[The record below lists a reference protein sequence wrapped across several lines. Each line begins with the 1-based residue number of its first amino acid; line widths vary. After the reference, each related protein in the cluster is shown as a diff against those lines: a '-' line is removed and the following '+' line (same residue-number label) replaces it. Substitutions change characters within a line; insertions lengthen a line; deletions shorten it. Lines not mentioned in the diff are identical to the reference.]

1 MKCKNFYYQKCRGF
15 LLACYF
21 LFLVGVTL
29 VSSRE
34 LFARTSFDFK
44 TGDDIQ
50 ILSDKAY
57 RRTSKSEYNAVGNV
71 VIVHGT
77 EMLYGEKASLKYG
90 LGTLNVEGNVRYV
103 GEGITFYGTSLFYNF
118 KKNNLKVKD
127 ARIIADNFVVWGE
140 VISRPKKG
148 FVNATNAEYSTCRDC
163 PESWSIFGKSIKI
176 TLGQYIRI
184 KEAYI
189 KVNGVTVLY
198 VPYIILP
205 IKKKRESGLLFPSFS
220 FPSGEGVYYRQP
232 WFWNISQSMDMTFT
246 PSFFGLRGNGTE
258 VQLRKVFGH
267 RNWLEFDTILIRD
280 QIFNENRSAN
290 GSEEIEN
297 RAFYEWEHHFS
308 LGENLNHH
316 LHYTNGT
323 DLDLLKDFDFFTE
336 KKTFSPEWGGAT
348 FLEFRNSF
356 FESSI
361 EGHFYRN
368 QLMNSPFEFDE
379 EFIQI
384 LPQLNFST
392 IPINLWNISSSLF
405 KNMNIGFE
413 ADLKVFKQNH
423 FKETNNIRNAR
434 RLNSSPYIDMTFFR
448 KGPFDFTSKI
458 IWDRQDYVFPYEKEE
473 QTFSKDG
480 FVFESS
486 MSFELEKIFG
496 LAYEEKLPLNQ
507 LDVEKYRNFRKK
519 SERKKAQR
527 KKELSDKNAGGLI
540 GEFPSSDNYY
550 KSQDISIKKDSYK
563 HSQMFIFNH
572 YYLTDQNYKGS
583 QKFLNQISSSEGAF
597 DHVDFLKTKK
607 YLNTQLSPSTS
618 LPKENTL
625 EVQWNH
631 SVIRKSV
638 KDYQPFRDGRSLRDN
653 FNFREVAYLNISQG
667 IDFTVTDERLLNRLT
682 RLYVNGG
689 TTFEETGTTLSF
701 SEYYFFSESFKGHKF
716 NLDVG
721 QRVLSGN
728 VSFGWEQNT
737 VNGLEPVRNLK
748 ASFSLSPVDVWNF
761 SGEFKW
767 NLQEKVNE
775 LSLYQVTYKPHNN
788 CWRLIW
794 GYKDDQS
801 SKKFLFNFLVNFNDN
816 SFTSLSDL

>member
-1 MKCKNFYYQKCRGF
+1 MD
-15 LLACYF
+15 LL
-21 LFLVGVTL
+21 
-29 VSSRE
+29 
-34 LFARTSFDFK
+34 ARTSFDFK
-44 TGDDIQ
+44 TGDDVQ

-90 LGTLNVEGNVRYV
+90 EGTLNVQGNVRYV
-103 GEGITFYGTSLFYNF
+103 GEGITFYGTRLFYNF
-118 KKNNLKVKD
+118 KKSNLEVKD

-140 VISRPKKG
+140 FISMPRKG
-148 FVNATNAEYSTCRDC
+148 IVNAINAEYSTCRDC

-232 WFWNISQSMDMTFT
+232 WFWNISRSMDMTFT
-246 PSFFGLRGNGTE
+246 PSFYGLRGNGTE

-267 RNWLEFDTILIRD
+267 RNWLELDTILIRD
-280 QIFNENRSAN
+280 QIYSGHGSTNR
-290 GSEEIEN
+290 GQEIVK

-308 LGENLNHH
+308 LGENVNHH
-316 LHYTNGT
+316 FHYTNGT
-323 DLDLLKDFDFFTE
+323 DLDLLKDFDFFIE
-336 KKTFSPEWGGAT
+336 KKTFSPEWGGST
-348 FLEFRNSF
+348 FLEFRSSL

-361 EGHFYRN
+361 EGHFYRS
-368 QLMNSPFEFDE
+368 QLIDSPFEFDE

-392 IPINLWNISSSLF
+392 VPINLWNISSSLF
-405 KNMNIGFE
+405 KNLNIGFE
-413 ADLKVFKQNH
+413 SDLKVFKQNH
-423 FKETNNIRNAR
+423 VKETSYIRNAS
-434 RLNSSPYIDMTFFR
+434 RLNSAPYMDMTFFR

-458 IWDRQDYVFPYEKEE
+458 TWDRQDYVFPYEKEE
-473 QTFSKDG
+473 PTFSKEG

-496 LAYEEKLPLNQ
+496 LAYEEKLPLKE
-507 LDVEKYRNFRKK
+507 LDVEKYRSFQKESK
-519 SERKKAQR
+519 R
-527 KKELSDKNAGGLI
+527 KKEKGKRDLSKKNVGDVI
-540 GEFPSSDNYY
+540 GEFPSSENYY
-550 KSQDISIKKDSYK
+550 KRQNISIKKDSYK

-572 YYLTDQNYKGS
+572 YYLTDQKYKGNQS
-583 QKFLNQISSSEGAF
+583 FLNQISTSEGIF

-607 YLNTQLSPSTS
+607 YLNAQLSPSTS

-625 EVQWNH
+625 EFQWNH

-638 KDYQPFRDGRSLRDN
+638 KDYKPFNDGRSLRDN

-701 SEYYFFSESFKGHKF
+701 SEYYFFSDNFKGHKF
-716 NLDVG
+716 NLDIG

-737 VNGLEPVRNLK
+737 VNGLEPARNLK
-748 ASFSLSPVDVWNF
+748 ASFSLSPMDAWTF
-761 SGEFKW
+761 DGEFKW
-767 NLQEKVNE
+767 NLQEKVKE

-794 GYKDDQS
+794 GYKDDLS

>member
-1 MKCKNFYYQKCRGF
+1 MSRGF
-15 LLACYF
+15 LPFYSVLVLIGA
-21 LFLVGVTL
+21 FLV
-29 VSSRE
+29 SPID
-34 LFARTSFDFK
+34 LFARTIFDFK
-44 TGDDIQ
+44 TSDDIQ

-57 RRTSKSEYNAVGNV
+57 RRTSKSEYIAVGNV

-77 EMLYGEKASLKYG
+77 DMLYGEKASLKYG
-90 LGTLNVEGNVRYV
+90 KGSLNVEGNVRYV
-103 GEGITFYGTSLFYNF
+103 GGGITFYGTSLFYNF
-118 KKNNLKVKD
+118 EKSNLRVKD
-127 ARIIADNFVVWGE
+127 ARIIADNYVVWGE
-140 VISRPKKG
+140 VISMPKKG
-148 FVNATNAEYSTCRDC
+148 LVNAINAEYSTCRDC

-220 FPSGEGVYYRQP
+220 FPSGEGVQYRQP

-246 PSFFGLRGNGTE
+246 PSFYGLRGNGTE

-280 QIFNENRSAN
+280 QIFNGDGSKN
-290 GSEEIEN
+290 GNGEIEK

-336 KKTFSPEWGGAT
+336 EKTISPEWGGST

-356 FESSI
+356 FETSI

-379 EFIQI
+379 TFIQI

-413 ADLKVFKQNH
+413 SDLKVFKQNH
-423 FKETNNIRNAR
+423 FKEASYIRNAS

-448 KGPFDFTSKI
+448 KGPFDFTSRVT
-458 IWDRQDYVFPYEKEE
+458 WDRQDYIFPYEKEE
-473 QTFSKDG
+473 KTFSKDG

-507 LDVEKYRNFRKK
+507 LDVEKYRNFRKESK
-519 SERKKAQR
+519 RKKT
-527 KKELSDKNAGGLI
+527 SDKGSRGLI
-540 GEFPSSDNYY
+540 GEFPSSENYY
-550 KSQDISIKKDSYK
+550 KNKDISIKKDSYK
-563 HSQMFIFNH
+563 HSQMFLFNH

-583 QKFLNQISSSEGAF
+583 QKFLNQISSSEGVF
-597 DHVDFLKTKK
+597 DHIDFLKTKK
-607 YLNTQLSPSTS
+607 YLNAQLSPDTS

-638 KDYQPFRDGRSLRDN
+638 KSYQPFRDGRSLRDN
-653 FNFREVAYLNISQG
+653 FNFSEVAYLNVSQG
-667 IDFTVTDERLLNRLT
+667 IDFTVTDEKLLNRLT

-689 TTFEETGTTLSF
+689 TTFDETGTTLSF
-701 SEYYFFSESFKGHKF
+701 SEYYFFSDNFKGHQF
-716 NLDVG
+716 RVDVE
-721 QRVLSGN
+721 QNVWLGN

-737 VNGLEPVRNLK
+737 VNGLEPARNLN
-748 ASFSLSPVDVWNF
+748 ASFSFSPADIWSF
-761 SGEFKW
+761 YGALHW
-767 NLQEKVNE
+767 DLQEKINE
-775 LSLYQVTYKPHNN
+775 LSLFQVSYKPRNN

-794 GYKDDQS
+794 GYKDDQA

-816 SFTSLSDL
+816 NFTSLSDL